1 MPEEIEKV
9 EKKKGGFLKLVG
21 IALVVLVLLGGGGFA
36 AWKFLFQV
44 KPDGTG
50 PAGTEE
56 LAPDGAVH
64 PATQDQDSQAIG
76 AVDVIKFE
84 PFVVN
89 LADPMGRRY
98 LKITL
103 EVEVAAGTGPV
114 LEASLSRAKDS
125 LLLLLSSKFYAEISS
140 LDQKLELKNE
150 IMERLNQVVG
160 KGKVKNIY
168 FTEFVIQ

>member
-1 MPEEIEKV
+1 MAEET
-9 EKKKGGFLKLVG
+9 EKKKGGVFKLA
-21 IALVVLVLLGGGGFA
+21 IILLIVLALLGGGGFA
-36 AWKFLFQV
+36 AWKFLLQSAPEDPSTAGGALTPSDAV
-44 KPDGTG
+44 QPVLQEDVLESTG
-50 PAGTEE
+50 P
-56 LAPDGAVH
+56 
-64 PATQDQDSQAIG
+64 
-76 AVDVIKFE
+76 VDVVKFE

-103 EVEVAAGTGPV
+103 EVEVAAGTGQA